1 MDLISYVSRL
11 PVLGETL
18 HGSRFR
24 MGFGGKGANQAVM
37 AAKLGGRVAM
47 ISKVGR
53 DPFGESTLKNFE
65 SFGIDTRRVLFYD
78 QAFSCVAPIAA
89 DPEGHNLSKSPLQG

>member
-37 AAKLGGRVAM
+37 TAKLGGRVAM
-47 ISKVGR
+47 ITKVGR
-53 DPFGESTLKNFE
+53 DPFGESTLKIFE
-65 SFGIDTRRVLFYD
+65 SFGSDTRRVLFCD
-78 QAFSCVAPIAA
+78 QAFSGVAPIAV
-89 DPEGHNLSKSPLQG
+89 DPEGRNLSRSPSRG